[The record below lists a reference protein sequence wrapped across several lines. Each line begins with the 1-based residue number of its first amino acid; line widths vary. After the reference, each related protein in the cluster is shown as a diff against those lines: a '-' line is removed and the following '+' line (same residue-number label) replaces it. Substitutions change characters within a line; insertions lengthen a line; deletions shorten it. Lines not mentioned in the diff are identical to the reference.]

1 MFIPRGMFIDED
13 MFRNDPFVRAKH
25 NPSIKKVIFNDPATI
40 VIWGDNSKTVVK
52 CQEGDTYDAEKGL
65 ALCIAKKYLGNKG
78 NFNEVFKKWI
88 PEDKIEFPE
97 WCGEDAD
104 CTECP
109 YGYETGCKLVDQKIG
124 QTEKENQ
131 GPEDDIEVP
140 KIGTRIKIIDAG
152 NGAYGVN
159 GNIGVVTN
167 KRNTDGLLETDP
179 GYNVDIGCKVW
190 RINPDADVEEV

>member
-1 MFIPRGMFIDED
+1 MYPDTNFYKGQTYFVGSDGRKIPLRVESVDFDLRYIGPKITGCLLYDSSYPD
-13 MFRNDPFVRAKH
+13 SKKSD
-25 NPSIKKVIFNDPATI
+25 SLIKKVIFNDPATI
-40 VIWGDNSKTVVK
+40 VIWSDNSKTVVK

-88 PEDKIEFPE
+88 PEES
-97 WCGEDAD
+97 
-104 CTECP
+104 
-109 YGYETGCKLVDQKIG
+109 
-124 QTEKENQ
+124 
-131 GPEDDIEVP
+131 IEVP

-167 KRNTDGLLETDP
+167 KRNTDGLLETNP
-179 GYNVDIGCKVW
+179 GYNVDIGCRVW
-190 RINPDADVEEV
+190 RINLDADVEEV